1 MKTKISVACK
11 KAIEWQPCDLRNTNE
26 KYSMYYAQGS
36 SRGYMYVVG
45 HVPKCML
52 VVLLCIKLILA
63 KSMYTVC
70 FLALTYIA
78 MLLHWPMVITYFYLW
93 VTRKF
98 LSLFSTFMLGI
109 LNSWD
114 QSIFV
119 S

>member
-1 MKTKISVACK
+1 MLHKFQLASIG
-11 KAIEWQPCDLRNTNE
+11 
-26 KYSMYYAQGS
+26 GS
-36 SRGYMYVVG
+36 SSTVVG

-78 MLLHWPMVITYFYLW
+78 MLLHWPMVIAYFYLW

-114 QSIFV
+114 QTIFV

>member
-1 MKTKISVACK
+1 MLYCKVLLPLSAFSGKRLKMKTKISVACK

-63 KSMYTVC
+63 KSMYTVYL
-70 FLALTYIA
+70 LALTYIA
-78 MLLHWPMVITYFYLW
+78 MLLHWPVVITYF
-93 VTRKF
+93 F
-98 LSLFSTFMLGI
+98 TFG
-109 LNSWD
+109 
-114 QSIFV
+114 
-119 S
+119 